1 MEKKIK
7 LFLSGLFPKG
17 KNKEL
22 FKLKYYNFITPN
34 NIKFKIND
42 LDNTYYTNY
51 NYLEFVTAEPLYL
64 IYPDFEYYQH
74 LYKIKSEDIV
84 MDAGA
89 NDGYLTLLFSK
100 LIGKNGKVYAF
111 EPDAI
116 NIKNIAKNI
125 ALDKSLLDN
134 IKIEELLLWN
144 SNEKIDFYE
153 AGTVG
158 SSAIW
163 VPDANKTVKKQ
174 AVTIDSWVLENNIQK
189 LDFIKMDI
197 EGAEIKA
204 IEGCLETIKTL
215 KPNFA
220 IASYHIVND
229 EPTYIKL
236 EKFFTALNYPVKTLK
251 LSKNEIITFAGNFEK

>member
-1 MEKKIK
+1 MKKKIK
-7 LFLSGLFPKG
+7 LFISGLFPKG

-22 FKLKYYNFITPN
+22 LKLKYYNFITPN
-34 NIKFKIND
+34 NIKFDINV
-42 LDNTYYTNY
+42 LENTYKTNY
-51 NYLEFVTAEPLYL
+51 NNLEFVTAEPLYL
-64 IYPDFEYYQH
+64 VHSDFEYYQH
-74 LYKIKSEDIV
+74 LYKIKNGDIV

-89 NDGYLTLLFSK
+89 NNGYLTLLFSK

-111 EPDAI
+111 EPDST
-116 NIKNIAKNI
+116 NIKNIEKNI
-125 ALDKSLLDN
+125 SLDKSLSNN

-144 SNEKIDFYE
+144 NNEKIDFYE

-163 VPDANKTVKKQ
+163 IPDATKTIKKQ
-174 AVTIDSWVLENNIQK
+174 AVTIDSWVLENNIKK

-197 EGAEIKA
+197 EGAEIEA

-220 IASYHIVND
+220 IASYHIVNN

-236 EKFFTALNYPVKTLK
+236 EKYFTKINYPFKTLK
-251 LSKNEIITFAGNFEK
+251 LSKNEIITFAGKF